1 MRGCP
6 SRSSPATCS
15 GGRRAGLEK
24 GGDLSWIIL
33 VLLSVAVAP
42 LLGCGSPDQKT
53 EGASRVVHSWEATLR
68 ETSKALDR
76 RVVPRLY
83 ARQVLQA
90 AVQTRDQHT
99 KQPEWNALPAEVRS
113 GLAEA
118 IGQLSAS
125 LGESSADHSRE

>member
-1 MRGCP
+1 MRGGP
-6 SRSSPATCS
+6 RRSSPATRS
-15 GGRRAGLEK
+15 GRPAGVEEAE
-24 GGDLSWIIL
+24 DRSWILIIL
-33 VLLSVAVAP
+33 TVAVAS
-42 LLGCGSPDQKT
+42 LIGCGSPDQKT
-53 EGASRVVHSWEATLR
+53 ESASRVVHSWEATVR

-83 ARQVLQA
+83 ARQVLHA
-90 AVQTRDQHT
+90 AVQTRDQHA

-125 LGESSADHSRE
+125 LGESSGDQRRE